1 MKRSPRK
8 LLLVVLAGVLVV
20 AAVGW
25 FVAGR
30 LRSPADEAAAR
41 RPPKPS
47 SITVAVEKAELVS
60 TVTANASIEY
70 GSPVPVS
77 LAGVVGDNGLASPSL
92 GDGGSSQRVT
102 RAPKVGRIREGGV
115 LLEVNGRPVFVL
127 RGKVPMHRT
136 LLPGVE
142 GDDVKQLQRALNRL
156 GNKVKVSGTFDAATA
171 SAVTA
176 FYKKRGYQ
184 AQLPSRAVKTELK
197 SLREAVNNARLAVVE
212 QKKELAKS
220 AVVRLAKAKVAD
232 ARIELTKAEE
242 DLAKLRSPELTP
254 DEEAAIES
262 AEKAV
267 RDAREAVTKAQEDL
281 DAAKKAAATVPTPDP
296 SATPSPQPQ
305 PTPTQNLAPLER
317 AVSRAREDLAAAE
330 RAYERA
336 RQKLMDEREKLVGE
350 KEKAVRAAK
359 TALLEAREAL
369 RKELDQAAGKI
380 KLDNAN
386 TSLASSREALADFLK
401 SYGTSVPPGE
411 VVFLPSLPARVSKSE
426 IKAGATVEKDVALV
440 TSSQVVAY
448 GFVDIAEADLLKV
461 GLKASIET
469 EGGTTVKALLTAFG
483 DKAKL
488 PGSGQQDGQNG
499 QEQQG
504 QEQQEATTVPILVTP
519 DSLKGLKRF
528 AGGSVTVKLHV
539 GATDGAVLAVPIAAV
554 VTGADGKARVQLQS
568 APGKTREVEVTTGL
582 SADGLVE
589 VSGGDLKEGDLVVVP
604 SV

>member
-20 AAVGW
+20 AVVGW
-25 FVAGR
+25 LVAGR
-30 LRSPADEAAAR
+30 LRSPADEAASR

-70 GSPVPVS
+70 GSPVPVA
-77 LAGVVGDNGLASPSL
+77 LAGVVGDNGLASTSI

-197 SLREAVNNARLAVVE
+197 GLREAVNNARLAVVE

-232 ARIELTKAEE
+232 ARIELAKAEE

-281 DAAKKAAATVPTPDP
+281 DAAKKAASSVPTPDP
-296 SATPSPQPQ
+296 SATPSTQPQ

-317 AVSRAREDLAAAE
+317 AVARAREDLGAAE

-350 KEKAVRAAK
+350 KEKAVRTAK
-359 TALLEAREAL
+359 NALLEAKEAL

-380 KLDNAN
+380 KLENAN

-469 EGGTTVKALLTAFG
+469 EGGTTVKAMLTAFG

-488 PGSGQQDGQNG
+488 PGSGQQDGQN

-554 VTGADGKARVQLQS
+554 VTGADGKARVQLQT